1 MKERKLMIKQLDR
14 KLVKF
19 KPLYDMVVPPNGWI
33 FSIRKAINMS
43 LRQLGARMS
52 ITAQSVHEIE
62 EREKNGTISLSV
74 LNQVGYALNMKFVYG
89 FVPKQFTLEK
99 MIEERAF
106 EIAKEIVMRTS
117 VSMELE
123 DQKTSDKRLE
133 HAIKEKAAEIK
144 NKMPRTLWD

>member
-1 MKERKLMIKQLDR
+1 MKERKLMINQLDR
-14 KLVKF
+14 KLGKF
-19 KPLYDMVVPPNGWI
+19 KPLHDMVVPPNGWI